1 MSHGD
6 NKIRVLN
13 LLEITDFIILIT
25 SRKKIIEKTG
35 YHENGDFF
43 PLCSLSGLHS
53 ILMPHGGLSFPL
65 PQPSDSEATTEL
77 VFYY

>member
-1 MSHGD
+1 MVIIKQSPKSSRNHRFY
-6 NKIRVLN
+6 NFW
-13 LLEITDFIILIT
+13 LLEE
-25 SRKKIIEKTG
+25 KKNTIERTG
-35 YHENGDFF
+35 NHEKGDFF

-65 PQPSDSEATTEL
+65 PQPSDSEATTDL